1 MNRSDIAVACF
12 REGFTCSQAVLTAFA
27 DECGL
32 DRKTAMRIALGFGG
46 GMGRMA
52 LTCGAVTGAIMVIGL
67 KKARIVGP
75 DEESKQRT
83 YGLVRELRRRF
94 ESRNGS
100 ILCRELLG
108 CDVGTPEGFEQA
120 KLKGLLVTR
129 CPKFVADS
137 VEILE
142 EIT

>member
-27 DECGL
+27 DGCGL
-32 DRKTAMRIALGFGG
+32 DRKTAMRIAAGFGG
-46 GMGRMA
+46 RMGRMA

-67 KKARIVGP
+67 KKGRIVGP
-75 DEESKQRT
+75 DEKSKQKT
-83 YGLVRELRRRF
+83 YGLVRELRKRF

-100 ILCRELLG
+100 ISCRELLG
-108 CDVGTPEGFEQA
+108 CDVGAPEEFEQA
-120 KLKGLLVTR
+120 KLKGLTVTR
-129 CPKFVADS
+129 CPKFVADA